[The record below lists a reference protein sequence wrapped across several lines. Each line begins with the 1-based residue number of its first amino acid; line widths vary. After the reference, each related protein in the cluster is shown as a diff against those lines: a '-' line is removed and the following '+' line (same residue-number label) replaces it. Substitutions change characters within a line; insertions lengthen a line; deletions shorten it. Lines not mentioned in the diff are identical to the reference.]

1 VSAPK
6 FTAETR
12 GEILGRVAA
21 GVSLADASRASG
33 VRADTVRDWLARGRR
48 EDLGPYS
55 DFEAAV
61 ADARKQARLA
71 PDPMSPSEFREH
83 LERAVRAGSVQAM
96 KLWAD
101 QFLIPPELA
110 PGLPPSAIARLVQ
123 RRANPGSG
131 DAA

>member
-1 VSAPK
+1 MSAPK

-33 VRADTVRDWLARGRR
+33 VRADTVRDWIARGRR

-61 ADARKQARLA
+61 ADARKQAEQA
-71 PDPMSPSEFREH
+71 QGPMSVHEFREH
-83 LERAVRAGSVQAM
+83 LERSVRAGSVQAM

-101 QFLIPPELA
+101 QYLIPPEA
-110 PGLPPSAIARLVQ
+110 LPELPSSAITRLAE
-123 RRANPGSG
+123 RRG
-131 DAA
+131 DPKGAV